1 MTLVSSPGVRMGKT
15 MKKRAGLKASP
26 QIASAIPLKDLKPDP
41 QNARRHT
48 GRNIGMIE
56 RSLHHHG
63 AGRSILLDENNRII
77 AGHAVV
83 EAAQAAGFE
92 RVIPIESDGKDVIA
106 VVRTGLTEEQKQ
118 ELALADNR
126 ATELSTWDGEMLQA
140 LGKEI
145 DLGQFFKTGELKD
158 FFQEAGSPAR
168 EDRYPEMDLQ
178 PFEHYDY
185 LVLFFRNSMDFL
197 KACDK
202 FGVQKVA
209 VKAGKDGKTK
219 IGLGRCLDG
228 ARLLEMVCRSK
239 S

>member
-1 MTLVSSPGVRMGKT
+1 
-15 MKKRAGLKASP
+15 MKKKAAAKRGP
-26 QIASAIPLKDLKPDP
+26 RVASAISLKDLKSDP

-48 GRNIGMIE
+48 GRNIAMIE
-56 RSLHHHG
+56 RSLHQHG

-77 AGHAVV
+77 AGHGVV
-83 EAAQAAGFE
+83 EAAQAAGFD
-92 RVIPIESDGKDVIA
+92 RVIPVEADGKDVIA
-106 VVRTGLTEEQKQ
+106 VVRRGLTEKQKN

-126 ATELSTWDGEMLQA
+126 ATELSTWDGEMLQL

-145 DLGQFFKTGELKD
+145 DLAQFFKAGELKD
-158 FFQEAGSPAR
+158 FFKDAGSPAA
-168 EDRYPEMDLQ
+168 EDRYPEMELQ

-185 LVLFFRNSMDFL
+185 LVLLFRNSMDFL
-197 KACDK
+197 EACEK

-209 VKAGKDGKTK
+209 VKAGKEGKTK

-228 ARLLEMVCRSK
+228 ARLVEKICPSK